1 MCRCVTYAFW
11 YVAASAVPYRETFHQ
26 VLTNA
31 SWPNKCECFVSRDY
45 VCVEYGNE
53 CLPAVYD

>member
-26 VLTNA
+26 VLTNT
-31 SWPNKCECFVSRDY
+31 SWPNKCECFVWSM
-45 VCVEYGNE
+45 ETS
-53 CLPAVYD
+53 VYQNMTNK